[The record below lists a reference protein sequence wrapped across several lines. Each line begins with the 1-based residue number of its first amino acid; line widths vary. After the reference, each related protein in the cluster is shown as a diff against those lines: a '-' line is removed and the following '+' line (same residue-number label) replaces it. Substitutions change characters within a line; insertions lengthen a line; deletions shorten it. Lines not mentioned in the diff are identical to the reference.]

1 MYVEENEK
9 VFSCGLE
16 KRKIAARARTLE
28 LLKPTYV
35 GRNPPPTIPKLSKTS
50 KRQRESVNLNKS
62 S

>member
-35 GRNPPPTIPKLSKTS
+35 GRNPPPHDTQAVKNVKTAT
-50 KRQRESVNLNKS
+50 RERELK
-62 S
+62 

>member
-35 GRNPPPTIPKLSKTS
+35 GRNPPPRYPSCQ
-50 KRQRESVNLNKS
+50 KRQNGNERA
-62 S
+62 

>member
-35 GRNPPPTIPKLSKTS
+35 GRTPPHDTQAVKNVKTAT
-50 KRQRESVNLNKS
+50 RERELK
-62 S
+62 